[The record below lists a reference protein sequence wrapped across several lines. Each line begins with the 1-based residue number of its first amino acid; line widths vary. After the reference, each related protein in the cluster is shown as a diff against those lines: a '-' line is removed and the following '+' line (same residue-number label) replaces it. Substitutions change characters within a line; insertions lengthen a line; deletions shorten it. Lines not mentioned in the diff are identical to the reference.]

1 MRKASSISLDTD
13 FSNLAFNFV
22 ASVQVLMRG
31 FIIPG
36 QPWEGASN
44 FFLKKLLGD
53 RVLPLPTVFRNL
65 FFHPKGH
72 VAEGVSM
79 SMHPFPQFPFAAMR
93 RGEDVLSNC
102 CFVGPKGKISP

>member
-72 VAEGVSM
+72 VAEGGEHEHAPLPPV
-79 SMHPFPQFPFAAMR
+79 PFCRHEER
-93 RGEDVLSNC
+93 RGRTIKLLLRRT
-102 CFVGPKGKISP
+102 